1 MKVELISITKPVKK
15 EIEHFSPEEVLSY
28 VARVSNP
35 SNQMNSETSSKL
47 LGYCIKHAHW
57 SVFEHVNMTV
67 EIQTSRA
74 IAAQILRHRSFV
86 FQEFCMAG
94 DTQVY
99 FDLPS
104 AVKNNKKHLY
114 KIKLEDIYR
123 KWHSVDALGNPIRDR
138 IKNMNVRCFDEKTK
152 KLTHAKIKDVFS
164 TGIKDIYEIEL
175 SNGRKIKSTKE
186 HKVLTKNGFQ
196 SLEDCI
202 GLNRNKDKAYI
213 TNNTLIGCNGMP
225 VHQDYDWMKLRKQE
239 SINNKKGLSYIADE
253 AGVSYHTIRKWLKNL
268 NLKFTKKEVSEFTE
282 AWNKGKSG
290 YKLKPRTKEQRERMR
305 SITSRGKDHHA
316 YLGGAGSER
325 KSICNF
331 FNPIRK
337 EIYSKFNFKCQLC
350 HEDFGGRRIELHH
363 IKEVSVY
370 PELAKDIE
378 NVIPVHR
385 DCHMSYHGKTPLFK
399 NLINRKSQKTASWAS
414 VKSVKYLGKMET
426 YDLEINHHSHNYVAD
441 GVIVHNSQ
449 RYAEAV
455 DVEKYPA
462 RRQDNKNRQNSI
474 DDMDEDVKKWFQ
486 FAQDDIASVS
496 MNLYKQALAKG
507 VAKEQARFLLPLS
520 TSTTLY
526 MTGNVRNWIHY
537 VELRTK
543 NGTQLEHKEIAD
555 AIKTIF
561 TEQFPAIS
569 QALNWV

>member
-74 IAAQILRHRSFV
+74 IAAQILRHRSFF
-86 FQEFCMAG
+86 FQEF
-94 DTQVY
+94 
-99 FDLPS
+99 
-104 AVKNNKKHLY
+104 
-114 KIKLEDIYR
+114 
-123 KWHSVDALGNPIRDR
+123 
-138 IKNMNVRCFDEKTK
+138 
-152 KLTHAKIKDVFS
+152 
-164 TGIKDIYEIEL
+164 
-175 SNGRKIKSTKE
+175 
-186 HKVLTKNGFQ
+186 
-196 SLEDCI
+196 
-202 GLNRNKDKAYI
+202 
-213 TNNTLIGCNGMP
+213 
-225 VHQDYDWMKLRKQE
+225 
-239 SINNKKGLSYIADE
+239 
-253 AGVSYHTIRKWLKNL
+253 
-268 NLKFTKKEVSEFTE
+268 
-282 AWNKGKSG
+282 
-290 YKLKPRTKEQRERMR
+290 
-305 SITSRGKDHHA
+305 
-316 YLGGAGSER
+316 
-325 KSICNF
+325 
-331 FNPIRK
+331 
-337 EIYSKFNFKCQLC
+337 
-350 HEDFGGRRIELHH
+350 
-363 IKEVSVY
+363 
-370 PELAKDIE
+370 
-378 NVIPVHR
+378 
-385 DCHMSYHGKTPLFK
+385 
-399 NLINRKSQKTASWAS
+399 
-414 VKSVKYLGKMET
+414 
-426 YDLEINHHSHNYVAD
+426 
-441 GVIVHNSQ
+441 SQ
-449 RYAEAV
+449 RYAQAI

-486 FAQDDIASVS
+486 FAQEDIANVS

-526 MTGNVRNWIHY
+526 MTGNVRNYIHY